1 MAWLGSIDESI
12 HPLESLHWILKEL
25 LLIRAFYFPYFGI
38 QGGKSG
44 TPGVTALELIKRA
57 YESNTLDKLRDFL
70 SIEPQP
76 VTG

>member
-1 MAWLGSIDESI
+1 MSN
-12 HPLESLHWILKEL
+12 
-25 LLIRAFYFPYFGI
+25 
-38 QGGKSG
+38 GKIAG

-70 SIEPQP
+70 SVEHQP